1 MCRSLQVLCVA
12 GGRPSLQALKRAAV
26 AQEWELTPGATTMK
40 EALDQ
45 LDERKPHVLIAW
57 GAFADLVREA
67 RDRYPSLRIIAVGR
81 RPIPEAD
88 VNLTAINGV
97 RNAILGI
104 PPPGGP
110 VRR

>member
-57 GAFADLVREA
+57 GHFADLVREA
-67 RDRYPSLRIIAVGR
+67 RDRFPTLRIIAVGR

>member
-45 LDERKPHVLIAW
+45 LDERKPHATEV
-57 GAFADLVREA
+57 GVRRPTKPP
-67 RDRYPSLRIIAVGR
+67 RDR
-81 RPIPEAD
+81 
-88 VNLTAINGV
+88 
-97 RNAILGI
+97 
-104 PPPGGP
+104 
-110 VRR
+110 

>member
-67 RDRYPSLRIIAVGR
+67 RDRFPTLRIIAVGR

-97 RNAILGI
+97 RNAILGV

-110 VRR
+110 VRS